1 LFVIF
6 SYFIFLKIRR
16 IASAAVE
23 IKKQHKK
30 RLSYEVDH
38 QMKIVRVAIA
48 GAGENGYSAYRM
60 LNEIKE
66 VSIAGIADLNPEA
79 PGMVAAGNEGIYVTK
94 DINDLLMLPDLDV
107 IIEAT
112 GSTEVL
118 NFIQHNK
125 KSKTAI
131 MEAKAADLII
141 SILREKKEE
150 LLEIKSVKSQLS
162 AILDSVQEAI
172 EVADID
178 GNIKFVNPAF
188 SRITGIAEDERMNQ
202 NIFEASPDGALA
214 SVLKTG
220 KLVFGHRTKVGGS
233 NAEVVSNAAPIIV
246 DGIMEGG
253 VVVFQH
259 FTDVMNLMEELKKS
273 TSIIENLTD
282 KLGQVTTSKYTF
294 DNILGSS
301 TEISSCVD
309 LAERSARSNSTVL
322 LLGESGTGKELFAH
336 AIHSSSMRR
345 ENPFIKVNCA
355 AIPETLLESEFFGYE
370 KGAFTG
376 AVKSKIGKF
385 ELAHS
390 GTIFLDEIGDMN
402 LILQGKVLRVL
413 QEMEFERVGGTQTT
427 KVNVRVI
434 AATNRN
440 LRELIRLGKFREDLF
455 YRLNVVEI
463 TVPPLRVR
471 KEDLPVLLDNLIVKL
486 NRKLGKKV
494 KWVDSEAEEVLLN
507 YDWPGNIRELEN
519 MIERVMVTMDE
530 EVITKKNLVMHAS
543 QFKITHERDVDL
555 VPIDQM
561 EEMMIKKAVAK
572 YGNTVEG
579 KRRASQ
585 VLNISLATLYNKL
598 KRFTPEIIKN

>member
-1 LFVIF
+1 
-6 SYFIFLKIRR
+6 
-16 IASAAVE
+16 
-23 IKKQHKK
+23 
-30 RLSYEVDH
+30 
-38 QMKIVRVAIA
+38 MKIIRVAIA
-48 GAGENGYSAYRM
+48 GAGEDGYAAYRM
-60 LNEIKE
+60 LKEMKE
-66 VSIAGIADLNPEA
+66 VSIAGIADRNHTA
-79 PGMVAAGNEGIYVTK
+79 PGMTAAGNEGIFTTE
-94 DINDLLMLPDLDV
+94 DIGELLMLTGLDV

-112 GSTEVL
+112 GSPEV
-118 NFIQHNK
+118 FDYIQRNK
-125 KSKTAI
+125 KGKTAV
-131 MEAKAADLII
+131 MEARAANLII
-141 SILREKKEE
+141 SMLSEKKEE
-150 LLEIKSVKSQLS
+150 LLEIKSVESQLA

-172 EVADID
+172 EVADIN

-188 SRITGIAEDERMNQ
+188 SRITGIAEYERIGQ

-214 SVLKTG
+214 TVLKTG

-246 DGIMEGG
+246 DGVMDGA

-301 TEISSCVD
+301 VEISSCVD

-322 LLGESGTGKELFAH
+322 IQGESGTGKELFAH
-336 AIHSSSMRR
+336 AIHSTSMRR

-376 AVKSKIGKF
+376 AVKPKLGKF
-385 ELAHS
+385 ELAHG

-402 LILQGKVLRVL
+402 LILQAKLLRVL

-427 KVNVRVI
+427 KVDVRVI

-471 KEDLPVLLDNLIVKL
+471 KEDLPILLDNLIVKL

-494 KWVDSEAEEVLLN
+494 KWVHSDAMEVLLN

-530 EVITKKNLVMHAS
+530 EVITKKILVMHTS
-543 QFKITHERDVDL
+543 QFKIIQEKDMDL

-561 EEMMIKKAVAK
+561 EEVMIKKALAK

-579 KRRASQ
+579 KKRAAQALS
-585 VLNISLATLYNKL
+585 ISLATLYNKL
-598 KRFTPEIIKN
+598 KKYPAESI

>member
-1 LFVIF
+1 
-6 SYFIFLKIRR
+6 
-16 IASAAVE
+16 
-23 IKKQHKK
+23 
-30 RLSYEVDH
+30 
-38 QMKIVRVAIA
+38 MKIIRVAIA
-48 GAGENGYSAYRM
+48 GAGEDGYAAYRM
-60 LNEIKE
+60 LKEMKE
-66 VSIAGIADLNPEA
+66 VSIAGIADRNPTA
-79 PGMVAAGNEGIYVTK
+79 PGMTAAGNEGIFTTEN
-94 DINDLLMLPDLDV
+94 IGELLMLTGLDV

-112 GSTEVL
+112 GSPEV
-118 NFIQHNK
+118 FDYIQRNK
-125 KSKTAI
+125 RGKTAV
-131 MEAKAADLII
+131 MEARAANLII
-141 SILREKKEE
+141 SMLSEKKEE
-150 LLEIKSVKSQLS
+150 LLEIKSVESQLA

-172 EVADID
+172 EVADIN

-188 SRITGIAEDERMNQ
+188 SRVTGIAEYERIGQ

-214 SVLKTG
+214 TVLKTG

-233 NAEVVSNAAPIIV
+233 NAEVVSNAAPIMV
-246 DGIMEGG
+246 DGVMDGA

-301 TEISSCVD
+301 VEISSCVD

-322 LLGESGTGKELFAH
+322 IQGESGTGKELFAH

-376 AVKSKIGKF
+376 AVKPKLGKF
-385 ELAHS
+385 ELAHG

-402 LILQGKVLRVL
+402 LILQAKLLRVL

-427 KVNVRVI
+427 KVDVRVI

-471 KEDLPVLLDNLIVKL
+471 KEDLPILLDNLIVKL

-494 KWVDSEAEEVLLN
+494 KWVHSDAMEVLLN

-530 EVITKKNLVMHAS
+530 EVITKKILVMHTS
-543 QFKITHERDVDL
+543 QFKITQEKDMDL
-555 VPIDQM
+555 VAIDQM
-561 EEMMIKKAVAK
+561 EEMMIKKALAK

-579 KRRASQ
+579 KKRAALA
-585 VLNISLATLYNKL
+585 LNISLATLYNK
-598 KRFTPEIIKN
+598 IKKYPTENI

>member
-1 LFVIF
+1 
-6 SYFIFLKIRR
+6 
-16 IASAAVE
+16 
-23 IKKQHKK
+23 
-30 RLSYEVDH
+30 
-38 QMKIVRVAIA
+38 MKIIRVAIA
-48 GAGENGYSAYRM
+48 GAGEDGHAAYRM
-60 LNEIKE
+60 LKEMKE
-66 VSIAGIADLNPEA
+66 VSIAGIADRNPTA
-79 PGMVAAGNEGIYVTK
+79 PGMAAAGNEGIFTTEN
-94 DINDLLMLPDLDV
+94 IGELLMLTGLDV

-112 GSTEVL
+112 GSPEV
-118 NFIQHNK
+118 FDYIQRNK
-125 KSKTAI
+125 KGKTAV
-131 MEAKAADLII
+131 MEARAANLII
-141 SILREKKEE
+141 SMLSEKKEE
-150 LLEIKSVKSQLS
+150 LLEIKSVESQLA

-172 EVADID
+172 EVADIN

-188 SRITGIAEDERMNQ
+188 SRVTGIPEYERIGQ

-214 SVLKTG
+214 TVLKTG
-220 KLVFGHRTKVGGS
+220 KLVFGHRTRVGGS
-233 NAEVVSNAAPIIV
+233 NAEVVSNAAPIMV
-246 DGIMEGG
+246 DGVMDGA

-294 DNILGSS
+294 DNILGGSE
-301 TEISSCVD
+301 EISSCVD

-322 LLGESGTGKELFAH
+322 IQGESGTGKELFAH

-376 AVKSKIGKF
+376 AVKPKLGKF
-385 ELAHS
+385 ELAHG

-402 LILQGKVLRVL
+402 LILQAKLLRVL

-427 KVNVRVI
+427 KVDVRVI

-471 KEDLPVLLDNLIVKL
+471 KEDLPILLDNLIVKL

-494 KWVDSEAEEVLLN
+494 KWVHSDAMEVLLN

-530 EVITKKNLVMHAS
+530 EVITKKILVMHTS
-543 QFKITHERDVDL
+543 QFKITQEKDLDL
-555 VPIDQM
+555 VAIDQM
-561 EEMMIKKAVAK
+561 EEMMIKKALAK

-579 KRRASQ
+579 KKRAAQALS
-585 VLNISLATLYNKL
+585 ISLATLYNKL
-598 KRFTPEIIKN
+598 KKYPAESI

>member
-1 LFVIF
+1 
-6 SYFIFLKIRR
+6 
-16 IASAAVE
+16 
-23 IKKQHKK
+23 
-30 RLSYEVDH
+30 
-38 QMKIVRVAIA
+38 MKIIRVAIA
-48 GAGENGYSAYRM
+48 GAGEEGYAAYRM
-60 LNEIKE
+60 LKEIKE
-66 VSIAGIADLNPEA
+66 VSIAGIADRDPMS
-79 PGMVAAGNEGIYVTK
+79 PGITAAVNEGLFTAENI
-94 DINDLLMLPDLDV
+94 DELLMLPGLDV

-112 GSTEVL
+112 GSPEV
-118 NFIQHNK
+118 FDYIQRNK
-125 KSKTAI
+125 KGKTAV
-131 MEAKAADLII
+131 MEASAANLII
-141 SILREKKEE
+141 SILSEKKEE
-150 LLEIKSVKSQLS
+150 LLEIKSVESQLA

-172 EVADID
+172 EVADIN

-188 SRITGIAEDERMNQ
+188 SRVTGIAEYERIGQ

-214 SVLKTG
+214 TVLKTG

-246 DGIMEGG
+246 DGVMDGA

-294 DNILGSS
+294 DNILGGSV
-301 TEISSCVD
+301 EISSCVD

-322 LLGESGTGKELFAH
+322 IQGESGTGKELFAH

-376 AVKSKIGKF
+376 AVKPKLGKF
-385 ELAHS
+385 ELAHG

-402 LILQGKVLRVL
+402 LILQAKLLRVL

-427 KVNVRVI
+427 KVDVRVI

-471 KEDLPVLLDNLIVKL
+471 KEDLPILLDNLIVKL

-494 KWVDSEAEEVLLN
+494 KWVHSDAMEVLLN

-530 EVITKKNLVMHAS
+530 EVITKKILVMHTS
-543 QFKITHERDVDL
+543 QFKIIQEKDMDL

-561 EEMMIKKAVAK
+561 EEMMIKKALAK

-579 KRRASQ
+579 KKRAAQALS
-585 VLNISLATLYNKL
+585 ISLATLYNKL
-598 KRFTPEIIKN
+598 KKYPPENI

>member
-1 LFVIF
+1 M
-6 SYFIFLKIRR
+6 R
-16 IASAAVE
+16 IV
-23 IKKQHKK
+23 K
-30 RLSYEVDH
+30 
-38 QMKIVRVAIA
+38 VAIV
-48 GAGENGYSAYRM
+48 GAGEEGYSAYRM
-60 LNEIKE
+60 LKEMKE
-66 VSIAGIADLNPEA
+66 VLITGIADKDPAA
-79 PGMVAAGNEGIYVTK
+79 PGIIAARSEGVFFTDNVK
-94 DINDLLMLPDLDV
+94 DLLVEPDLDV

-112 GSTEVL
+112 ASPEVQD
-118 NFIQHNK
+118 FIRQNK
-125 KSKTAI
+125 NRGTAI
-131 MEAKAADLII
+131 MEAKAANLII
-141 SILREKKEE
+141 SMLREKKEE

-172 EVADID
+172 EVADIN

-188 SRITGIAEDERMNQ
+188 SRITGITEDERINQ

-214 SVLKTG
+214 TVLKTG

-233 NAEVVSNAAPIIV
+233 NAEVVSNAAPIMV
-246 DGIMEGG
+246 DGVMHGA

-301 TEISSCVD
+301 VEIKRCID
-309 LAERSARSNSTVL
+309 LAQRSARSNSTVL
-322 LLGESGTGKELFAH
+322 IHGESGTGKELFAH

-345 ENPFIKVNCA
+345 EYPFIKVNCA

-376 AVKSKIGKF
+376 ALKSKIGKF
-385 ELAHS
+385 ELAHG

-402 LILQGKVLRVL
+402 LNLQGKLLRVL

-427 KVNVRVI
+427 KVDVRVI
-434 AATNRN
+434 AATNRK
-440 LRELIRLGKFREDLF
+440 LRELIRQGKFREDLF

-471 KEDLPVLLDNLIVKL
+471 KQDLPVLLDNLIVKL

-494 KWVDSEAEEVLLN
+494 KWVDDEAMEILLN

-530 EVITKKNLVMHAS
+530 EVITKKTLVMHTS
-543 QFKITHERDVDL
+543 QFKITHERDLDL
-555 VPIDQM
+555 IPLDLM
-561 EEMMIKKAVAK
+561 EEMMIKKALSK

-579 KRRASQ
+579 KKRASRA
-585 VLNISLATLYNKL
+585 LNISLATLYNKL
-598 KRFTPEIIKN
+598 KRYVPENI